1 MSYLGAD
8 FFARD
13 TLTVARELIGA
24 SMQVG
29 DCRCRLVETEAYT
42 TDAASHS
49 VTRRHKAAIMRE
61 THGHIYVYSIYGMH
75 YCLNFTTEYD
85 GVGAV
90 LVRAAEPLDGIDEM
104 IRRRG
109 TDTLR
114 DLLRGPGRLCQ
125 ALGIDLTLNGLPIG
139 REIRLRSAEAVPVVA
154 TGPRIGITQATDLAW
169 RFYEVGSP
177 FVSGRI
183 SRKE

>member
-1 MSYLGAD
+1 MSYLGPD

-13 TLTVARELIGA
+13 TLLVARELIGA
-24 SMQVG
+24 TMQVG
-29 DCRCRLVETEAYT
+29 DCLCRLVETEAYT

-75 YCLNFTTEYD
+75 FCLNFTTEHD

-90 LVRAAEPLDGIDEM
+90 LVRAAEPLEGIDAM
-104 IRRRG
+104 TARRG
-109 TDTLR
+109 SHPLR

-125 ALGIDLTLNGLPIG
+125 ALGIDLRLNGLPIG
-139 REIRLRSAEAVPVVA
+139 QEIRLRAAEQTPTVAV
-154 TGPRIGITQATDLAW
+154 GPRIGITQATDLAW
-169 RFYEVGSP
+169 RFYEAGSP
-177 FVSGRI
+177 FVSGRMGG
-183 SRKE
+183 KH